1 MMSLDEIKGCADHLL
16 RFIPQNGE
24 VEEVRYHLQAL
35 ISIHNV
41 LANNWYAEEATLIS
55 ALRDKIAG
63 LADFLESVS
72 ETEMFGGE
80 KAALTHYIYYA
91 RTATTGAAFNDGPM
105 SLLLAK
111 AYRLVEDYFGHM
123 ADRSASKG
131 DIEEVPYL
139 LLLTDLLY
147 PCPEDFADLHRIL
160 LHRLNHWI
168 RNLSP
173 IGHWEGVALPC
184 ALKRITLLVKNRDM
198 LLDNRY
204 NAEIGQLEAYYLH
217 ALPHSAFSSLAR
229 NELSEALEASLELFL
244 NESTDSVQQEA
255 VNGFVNKLSV
265 MLGNAECG
273 SRERA
278 LRETF
283 EVVRSCESLEQEWQ
297 RIPLET

>member
-1 MMSLDEIKGCADHLL
+1 MMSLDEIKDCADRLL

-24 VEEVRYHLQAL
+24 VEEVQYHLQAL

-72 ETEMFGGE
+72 ETGMSGGE
-80 KAALTHYIYYA
+80 RAALAHYIYYA

-123 ADRSASKG
+123 ADRPASKG

-147 PCPEDFADLHRIL
+147 PCPEDFADLHDIF
-160 LHRLNHWI
+160 LHRLDDWVL
-168 RNLSP
+168 NLSP
-173 IGHWEGVALPC
+173 AGHWEGMALAC

-204 NAEIGQLEAYYLH
+204 NAEIGKLETYYLH
-217 ALPHSAFSSLAR
+217 ALPHSTFSSLTR
-229 NELSEALEASLELFL
+229 KELSKAMEASLELFL
-244 NESTDSVQQEA
+244 NESTDSVQQDA
-255 VNGFVNKLSV
+255 VNGFVRRLSV

-273 SRERA
+273 PRERA
-278 LRETF
+278 LRETY
-283 EVVRSCESLEQEWQ
+283 EIVRSCESLEQEWQ
-297 RIPLET
+297 CVPLAF